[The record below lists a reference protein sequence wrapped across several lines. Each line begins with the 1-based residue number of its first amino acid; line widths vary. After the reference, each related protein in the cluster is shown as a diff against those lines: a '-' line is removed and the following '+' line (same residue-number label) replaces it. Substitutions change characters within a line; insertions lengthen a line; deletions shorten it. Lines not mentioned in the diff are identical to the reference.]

1 MQAAWDALLPAAEKF
16 PDVHVI
22 PFNLACYACQM
33 GRLPEARDW
42 LKRALEIAGKARN
55 QKRVRLRA
63 LDEPDLEPLWK
74 ELGSIEP

>member
-1 MQAAWDALLPAAEKF
+1 
-16 PDVHVI
+16 
-22 PFNLACYACQM
+22 M